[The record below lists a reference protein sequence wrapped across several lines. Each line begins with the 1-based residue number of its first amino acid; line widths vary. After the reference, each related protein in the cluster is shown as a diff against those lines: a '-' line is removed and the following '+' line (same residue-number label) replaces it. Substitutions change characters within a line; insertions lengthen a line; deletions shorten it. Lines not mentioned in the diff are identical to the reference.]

1 MLRLLLP
8 AYQHAAKP
16 IEPTMTAFDDPAPC
30 PLARF
35 TGDLLRFLA
44 ATANVRREANFA
56 QGCAHVVIIV
66 AFIQSHA
73 LRSLLRRRR
82 SLHDHALDGRTH
94 QVHIVAIGAINRHPD
109 GHAMPL
115 GQHRPL
121 DACFPEIG
129 RIGAGCFL
137 SERRPGHRPVYT
149 QPVPVS
155 ALQFIERFDADLPQ
169 FQEHAGGD
177 PCATSVIRR
186 GYGAQIRLVQRRL
199 LTTGAED
206 VKDDVGAAAIRHA
219 RTTAAK
225 PMGVHRERAQGRFQ
239 YGPQVVRDAKARRG
253 HVVWCARTR
262 ALGC

>member
-1 MLRLLLP
+1 LAPSIATSMG
-8 AYQHAAKP
+8 
-16 IEPTMTAFDDPAPC
+16 MPC
-30 PLARF
+30 PSVSTNRL
-35 TGDLLRFLA
+35 TP
-44 ATANVRREANFA
+44 
-56 QGCAHVVIIV
+56 
-66 AFIQSHA
+66 AFPKSV
-73 LRSLLRRRR
+73 
-82 SLHDHALDGRTH
+82 GWGP
-94 QVHIVAIGAINRHPD
+94 VF
-109 GHAMPL
+109 
-115 GQHRPL
+115 
-121 DACFPEIG
+121 FPQ
-129 RIGAGCFL
+129 
-137 SERRPGHRPVYT
+137 RRPDHRPVYT